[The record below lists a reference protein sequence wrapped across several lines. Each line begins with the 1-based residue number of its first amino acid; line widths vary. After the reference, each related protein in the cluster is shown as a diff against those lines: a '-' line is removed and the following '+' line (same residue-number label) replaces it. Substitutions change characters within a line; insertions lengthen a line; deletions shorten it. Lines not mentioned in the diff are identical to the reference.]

1 MSIVNRESVLSENNT
16 IYIIPRLKEL
26 SKGMTGPN
34 FKCGQGF
41 TNENCVADFNNGIM
55 QKRVN
60 YTSAKS
66 EEQFPNSYL
75 YQGVSKNPFEV
86 LPIDLQLKE
95 KSNNWL
101 YLLIGL
107 RNTFKPSEVNKEM
120 NIFITGHQNS
130 FINLFF
136 DFKNK
141 EGFRNGSCVKIL
153 LDIETD
159 KEYDKLTISYKV
171 IHSDDTGRDKL
182 KYNYVNESPNKVK
195 IIDFLLS
202 KDNSEIIS
210 KFNNFSCNIF
220 IIRHSE
226 ALHNLKDVH
235 NDCLKKNHEST
246 CNSKDGIFTM
256 SELSFISNYLKFKNA
271 RIYRHYFLNSPL
283 TPNGILQS
291 LSLYKKLKSQGLLKN
306 IRYVSSPLD
315 RAIETLIYATNGV
328 NPNFM
333 DNLQTKLLNTRNRIG
348 NDVFAQILNN
358 MKSEIKE
365 KINEFGRMSSDES
378 NNSSRETFDN
388 SVKITDKKQQDMYKS
403 PLPSSTTTIGDI
415 DDMESKPVFNPF
427 EPSEKAK
434 SNYGIKL
441 PMSNEEKDIREQ
453 QNLDYKNGTNSGG
466 KRKSK
471 RKTNKKSK
479 ITKKSKQIRKSKKRY
494 QRGCAK
500 GGRGVKNIS
509 KRKYKKKTSNSHFTS
524 SKKIK
529 HHHIPLRLIAS

>member
-41 TNENCVADFNNGIM
+41 TNENCVADFSNGIM

-60 YTSAKS
+60 YTSAKT

-101 YLLIGL
+101 YLLTGL
-107 RNTFKPSEVNKEM
+107 SNTFKPSENPKM
-120 NIFITGHQNS
+120 NIFIAGHQNS
-130 FINLFF
+130 LLNLFF

-141 EGFRNGSCVKIL
+141 EGFRNGSCIKLI
-153 LDIETD
+153 LDIKNSNLDIYYT
-159 KEYDKLTISYKV
+159 V
-171 IHSDDTGRDKL
+171 IHSEDTGRDKI
-182 KYNYVNESPNKVK
+182 KYNYLNENNENNN
-195 IIDFLLS
+195 
-202 KDNSEIIS
+202 NSRQPSIIS
-210 KFNNFSCNIF
+210 IPIDETNKKLINDFNNNKCNIF

-256 SELSFISNYLKFKNA
+256 SELAFISNYLKFKNA

-291 LSLYKKLKSQGLLKN
+291 LSLYEKLKDEGLLKN

-358 MKSEIKE
+358 MKSEIEE
-365 KINEFGRMSSDES
+365 KIKEITRISSENENFSYQSFSSNDSFPSKDSFSS
-378 NNSSRETFDN
+378 NN
-388 SVKITDKKQQDMYKS
+388 
-403 PLPSSTTTIGDI
+403 SSTTTI
-415 DDMESKPVFNPF
+415 DDMDVKPVFNPF
-427 EPSEKAK
+427 KPSEAAK
-434 SNYGIKL
+434 NSYRRNLPRSNDYQTFV
-441 PMSNEEKDIREQ
+441 NEERGHYEHMKR
-453 QNLDYKNGTNSGG
+453 GG

-500 GGRGVKNIS
+500 GGRAVKNIS

>member
-1 MSIVNRESVLSENNT
+1 MSSVNTKTESSEDNN

-41 TNENCVADFNNGIM
+41 TNENCIADFNNGIM
-55 QKRVN
+55 QKRIN
-60 YTSAKS
+60 YTSANT
-66 EEQFPNSYL
+66 ENQFPNSYL
-75 YQGVSKNPFEV
+75 YEGINNPFKI
-86 LPIDLQLKE
+86 LPINFQLKE
-95 KSNNWL
+95 KRNNWL
-101 YLLIGL
+101 YLLKGL
-107 RNTFKPSEVNKEM
+107 SDTFKPSEVNKEM

-153 LDIETD
+153 LDIEKD
-159 KEYDKLTISYKV
+159 EEYDKLTISYKV

-195 IIDFLLS
+195 IIDFLPS
-202 KDNSEIIS
+202 KDDIEIIS
-210 KFNNFSCNIF
+210 EFNNFSCNIF

-226 ALHNLKDVH
+226 ALHNLKDVYS
-235 NDCLKKNHEST
+235 DCLIKNKSNESI
-246 CNSKDGIFTM
+246 CNSTNGIFT
-256 SELSFISNYLKFKNA
+256 SAEREFLTNYKKFVNT

-291 LSLYKKLKSQGLLKN
+291 LYLYKKLETQGLLKN

-328 NPNFM
+328 NPYFM
-333 DNLQTKLLNTRNRIG
+333 NNLQTKLLNTRNRIG
-348 NDVFAQILNN
+348 NDVFANILKK
-358 MKSEIKE
+358 MKSEIEE
-365 KINEFGRMSSDES
+365 KIDEFGRMSSDKS

-388 SVKITDKKQQDMYKS
+388 TVPIYDTMQKNMYEKNMYSQS
-403 PLPSSTTTIGDI
+403 PLPSSNST
-415 DDMESKPVFNPF
+415 VF
-427 EPSEKAK
+427 
-434 SNYGIKL
+434 IK
-441 PMSNEEKDIREQ
+441 
-453 QNLDYKNGTNSGG
+453 GG

-471 RKTNKKSK
+471 RKINKKY
-479 ITKKSKQIRKSKKRY
+479 KQIRKSKKRY

-509 KRKYKKKTSNSHFTS
+509 KKKYKKKTSNSHFSS